1 MKHRLA
7 ALFRPRSVAI
17 VGASPNRSGVGGRI
31 LAHLEQHGYTGRILL
46 VNPRY
51 QEIGGHPVVPT
62 VSELEDIPDVA
73 VVAVPAAAS
82 VDAVE
87 QLALHGV
94 PNVVLLASG
103 FDEAGATGS
112 SLAERLRDAAGT
124 VNLIGPNSQG
134 FWSIPAR
141 LVLAFGSEAERDDL
155 VQGPVAVVA
164 HSGSLGGAVTRRL
177 QDLGVGI
184 RYWVSSGNEIGLTMA
199 DYLEF
204 FLADADVKVVALYVE
219 AVRDGQCLIRLLDQA
234 HNAAVDVVVL
244 QAGVGVRGRA
254 MTASH
259 TGRMAAAPRRYAE
272 IFAQHGAL
280 VVGTVR
286 DLVAASALLASTSRR
301 VPEAGAL
308 GMLGISG
315 GMLALMADACE
326 ARGFELPS
334 VCEATRERLR
344 VRLPS
349 YAVVENPV
357 DLTSAVLGD
366 EQSLP
371 DCLEAMAADPLVD
384 AVVVGFDN
392 RGYARVERGADEF
405 AAIAA
410 RSAKPLVL
418 ALWDAPTTRSTALDL
433 SLLRSGVVVA
443 DDPIDVAVHLGHL
456 RIRTRATPAALPRV
470 EQRFSVERLQTWA
483 GQIDFAHAVSLQT
496 PETIVLDGGHAL
508 SREDF
513 RHLAGPVVVKPLPS
527 RIAHKSDRGLVIT
540 GLTTYEEAASA
551 AVKVAAATDHL
562 VPVLVQQQVTGVE
575 VLLATTIDPDWGPV
589 LTLGAGGAL
598 VEVLEDTFAVSV
610 PCAASDLR
618 VRLARL
624 RLHRLLA
631 GYRGQ
636 PEADVDALVEV
647 ACRLQAF
654 GADGVFSELEL
665 NPVLV
670 APNGGGAFMIDLLA
684 R

>member
-1 MKHRLA
+1 MTHRLA

-31 LAHLEQHGYTGRILL
+31 LAHLEKHGYPGRILL
-46 VNPRY
+46 VNPRH
-51 QEIGGHPVVPT
+51 QEIGGHPVFPT
-62 VSELEDIPDVA
+62 TSELEDIPDVA

-87 QLALHGV
+87 QLAARGV

-103 FDEAGATGS
+103 FDETGVAGS
-112 SLAERLRDAAGT
+112 SLTERLRDAAGT

-134 FWSIPAR
+134 FWSVPAQ

-155 VQGPVAVVA
+155 VEGPVAVVA

-177 QDLGVGI
+177 QNLGVGI
-184 RYWVSSGNEIGLTMA
+184 RYWVSSGNEIGLTLS

-204 FLADADVKVVALYVE
+204 FLTDTDVKVVGLYVE
-219 AVRDGQCLIRLLDQA
+219 ALRDGQRLIPLLDQA
-234 HNAAVDVVVL
+234 HTAGVDVVVL
-244 QAGVGVRGRA
+244 QAGVGARGRA

-280 VVGTVR
+280 VVETVR
-286 DLVAASALLASTSRR
+286 ELVAASALLASTSRR
-301 VPEAGAL
+301 VSEAGAL

-334 VCEATRERLR
+334 VSVTTRERLR
-344 VRLPS
+344 LRLPS

-366 EQSLP
+366 EESLP
-371 DCLEAMAADPLVD
+371 DCLEAMAADPLID

-392 RGYARVERGADEF
+392 RGYALVERGADEF
-405 AAIAA
+405 AGIAG

-418 ALWDAPTTRSTALDL
+418 ALWDAPATRSTGLDL

-443 DDPIDVAVHLGHL
+443 DDPNDVSVHLGHL
-456 RIRTRATPAALPRV
+456 RIRTRATPDALPRV
-470 EQRFSVERLQTWA
+470 ERHFSVERLQTWS
-483 GQIDFAHAVSLQT
+483 GQIEFAHAVGLQT
-496 PETIVLDGGHAL
+496 PDTIVLDGRRGL
-508 SREDF
+508 SPEEF
-513 RHLAGPVVVKPLPS
+513 RHLTGPVVVKPLPS
-527 RIAHKSDRGLVIT
+527 RITHKSDRGLVIT

-562 VPVLVQQQVTGVE
+562 VPVLVQQQVEGVE
-575 VLLATTIDPDWGPV
+575 VLLAITVDADWGPV

-598 VEVLEDTFAVSV
+598 VELLEDTFVVSV
-610 PCAASDLR
+610 PCGPSDLR

-624 RLHRLLA
+624 RLQRLLA
-631 GYRGQ
+631 GYRSR

-647 ACRLQAF
+647 ACRLQGL

-670 APNGGGAFMIDLLA
+670 APKGSGAFMIDLLA